1 MNSMKRRGGGANR
14 GGGRGHGG
22 GGHQEGQ
29 KRAVRH
35 ARLAAEREAAAA
47 GKLLYD
53 VYFAKSS
60 KPKLLFSSKFN
71 KTTYML

>member
-1 MNSMKRRGGGANR
+1 MRRRGGGANR

-47 GKLLYD
+47 GETSVACANIFK
-53 VYFAKSS
+53 VYIVQLQADTFKR
-60 KPKLLFSSKFN
+60 
-71 KTTYML
+71 